1 METLAKLAVNASE
14 DSDNTDIDQL
24 TRQCQRL
31 TNRSNGML
39 NGVLH
44 SQSPVSQVPMVRLP
58 TPVLEEDKKEKKKK
72 ERDIVI
78 QSKG

>member
-1 METLAKLAVNASE
+1 
-14 DSDNTDIDQL
+14 
-24 TRQCQRL
+24 
-31 TNRSNGML
+31 ML

-72 ERDIVI
+72 KKERDIVI